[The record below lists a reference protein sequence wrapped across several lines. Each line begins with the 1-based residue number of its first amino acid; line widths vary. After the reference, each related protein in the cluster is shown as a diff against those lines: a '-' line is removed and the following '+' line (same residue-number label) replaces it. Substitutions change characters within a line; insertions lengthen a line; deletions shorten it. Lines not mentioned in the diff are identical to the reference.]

1 MDEVYRR
8 LAAKLDGL
16 PNGYPATETGVE
28 LRILERIFRPE
39 DAALALRLKPIPE
52 PPTVI
57 ARRLGEDPAV
67 MEEHLEEMA
76 ARGQIA
82 SMRFRGR
89 QCYCLVPFVVGIWE
103 YQVAHLDAELAAL
116 VEEYAPALMR
126 TLGGSAP
133 ALARV
138 VPVNVSL
145 ESHAEVLSHED
156 MRRMIEG
163 ARSFRIAE
171 CICRKERELQGF
183 SCTHARETCLAFSRQ
198 ENAYERFPTWG
209 RVISRE
215 EALAVLAAAEEE
227 GLVHATY
234 NVREDQMFVCNCC
247 SCCCG
252 FLRGIREHD
261 APHLLVRSNFVAAVD
276 ADACAACG
284 ACAERCPV
292 DAISNGDDVAGV
304 DGQRCIGCGVCL
316 PTCPTEAV
324 SLVARPETERTTP
337 PRTLIHWSL
346 ARAAHRSGPLG
357 AVALGGRLAW
367 EMVGGSLRRERNH

>member
-1 MDEVYRR
+1 MNEVYRR
-8 LAAKLDGL
+8 LAKKLDAL
-16 PNGYPATETGVE
+16 PNGYPATESGVE

-39 DAALALRLKPIPE
+39 DARLALRLKPIPE
-52 PPTVI
+52 TAEVI
-57 ARRLGEDPAV
+57 GRRLGEEPAS
-67 MEEHLEEMA
+67 MEARLEEMA
-76 ARGQIA
+76 GRGQIA

-103 YQVAHLDAELAAL
+103 YQVPRLDAELAAL
-116 VEEYAPALMR
+116 FEEYAPVFVE

-145 ESHAEVLSHED
+145 ESHAEVLCHED
-156 MRRMIEG
+156 LRRMIEA
-163 ARSFRIAE
+163 ARSFRISE

-183 SCTHARETCLAFSRQ
+183 SCTHTRETCLAFSRQ

-215 EALAVLAAAEEE
+215 EALAVLAACEEE

-252 FLRGIREHD
+252 FLRGLRDHD
-261 APHLLVRSNFVAAVD
+261 APYLLARSNYVAAVD
-276 ADACAACG
+276 AEACAACG
-284 ACAERCPV
+284 TCVERCPV
-292 DAISNGDDVAGV
+292 DAISDGAETAEV
-304 DGQRCIGCGVCL
+304 DGGRCIGCGVCL
-316 PTCPTEAV
+316 PSCPTGAV
-324 SLVARPETERTTP
+324 SLAARPETERTTP
-337 PRTLIHWSL
+337 PRTLVHWSL

-367 EMVGGSLRRERNH
+367 EMVGGSLRRQRGH